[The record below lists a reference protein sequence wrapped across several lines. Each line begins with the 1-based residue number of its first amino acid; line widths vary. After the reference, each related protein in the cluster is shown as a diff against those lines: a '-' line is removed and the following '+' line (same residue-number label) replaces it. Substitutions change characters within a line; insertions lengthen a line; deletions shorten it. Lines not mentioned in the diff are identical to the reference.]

1 MTSTDMWLVILG
13 GMAVT
18 FLTRYS
24 FIGIMPAD
32 RLSPQLRSALRF
44 VAPAVLAAIVAPA
57 LFMPKGALDISLTNI
72 RLIAGLAATLVALRF
87 RSVWLTIVCGL
98 AALWALSALLAG

>member
-1 MTSTDMWLVILG
+1 
-13 GMAVT
+13 
-18 FLTRYS
+18 
-24 FIGIMPAD
+24 MPT
-32 RLSPQLRSALRF
+32 
-44 VAPAVLAAIVAPA
+44 
-57 LFMPKGALDISLTNI
+57 GALDISLTNI